1 MAYAQ
6 AETAPAPTRAAGGD
20 SVVSQMPSIVEG
32 KPAGVEV
39 GSYAPDFALEPIE
52 IHDDFKRWLGDKAPT
67 KFEDKIMLSD
77 FLGKAPIVLLFGS
90 YT

>member
-1 MAYAQ
+1 M
-6 AETAPAPTRAAGGD
+6 GGD
-20 SVVSQMPSIVEG
+20 PVVSQMPSIVEG

-39 GSYAPDFALEPIE
+39 GSYAPDFELEPIE
-52 IHDDFKRWLGDKAPT
+52 IHDDFKRWLGDEAPT
-67 KFEDKIMLSD
+67 KFEDRIMLSN